1 MAERLG
7 FEPRKELP
15 LCRFSRP
22 VLSTTQ
28 PSLHYFDNLL
38 LLKNEYARRKSIY
51 INIVLKLM
59 SSFNRG
65 IFYIII
71 GSFWWGVI
79 GVIYFRS
86 LSFVGSIELV
96 LHRVFWTAVMLI
108 LTTFYLSKW
117 NKIKEI
123 LNNKKNIFYLI
134 ITGFLIFINWSVWIY
149 AVSTNQI
156 VDASFGYFTMP
167 ILSVFFGYLFFN
179 ELLNKARIFSI
190 ILTIIS
196 IIYLF
201 YFYKSFPLI
210 GLIVGFSWSLYTVF
224 RKKIN
229 VDVDLGLLIE
239 SLIILPFALIG
250 FYFIFEGGNLN
261 FSLDSIKLSFILT
274 LAGPMTV
281 IPLFFFVKGVHLAG
295 LGPSGMLFFITP
307 TFQFILGLFLYNEPF
322 DMNRL
327 IGFILIWVAV
337 IIYMFDL
344 YEKN

>member
-1 MAERLG
+1 
-7 FEPRKELP
+7 
-15 LCRFSRP
+15 
-22 VLSTTQ
+22 
-28 PSLHYFDNLL
+28 
-38 LLKNEYARRKSIY
+38 
-51 INIVLKLM
+51 M
-59 SSFNRG
+59 SSFNKG
-65 IFYIII
+65 ILYIII

-96 LHRVFWTAVMLI
+96 LHRVIWTAVILI
-108 LTTFYLSKW
+108 LTTIYFSKWRQIKTLLKIKKNLFYLT
-117 NKIKEI
+117 
-123 LNNKKNIFYLI
+123 
-134 ITGFLIFINWSVWIY
+134 ITGILIFINWSVWIY

-156 VDASFGYFTMP
+156 VDASFGYFIMP
-167 ILSVFFGYLFFN
+167 ILSVFFGYVFFN
-179 ELLNKARIFSI
+179 ELLNKRRVFSI
-190 ILTIIS
+190 SMTIFS

-201 YFYKSFPLI
+201 YFYNNIPWI
-210 GLIVGFSWSLYTVF
+210 GLTVGFSWALYNVF

-239 SLIILPFALIG
+239 SLIILPFALIA
-250 FYFIFEGGNLN
+250 FYFVYETGNLDFGMN
-261 FSLDSIKLSFILT
+261 SIGLSVILII
-274 LAGPMTV
+274 AGPMTV

-322 DMNRL
+322 DTYRL

-337 IIYMFDL
+337 VIYLFDL